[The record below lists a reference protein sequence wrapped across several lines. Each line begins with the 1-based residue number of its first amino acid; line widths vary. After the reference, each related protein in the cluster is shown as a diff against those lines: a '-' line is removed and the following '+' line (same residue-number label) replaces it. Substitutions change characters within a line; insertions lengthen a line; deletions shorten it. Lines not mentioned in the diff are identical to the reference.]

1 VSDMTDPSLKTR
13 ISDEMKAAMK
23 ARDAVRVGALRMF
36 LAAIKTKEV
45 EGASARELSDE
56 EIGQVAAKEVKKR
69 AESIEA
75 FDAAGRTELAERE
88 RAERE
93 ILLPFAPPQ
102 VDAAALEALVD
113 EAVAAT
119 GATSVAEM
127 GKVMGAVMAKAKAL
141 GQVDGNVVQAMVK
154 ARLGG

>member
-1 VSDMTDPSLKTR
+1 MTEPTLKAQ
-13 ISDEMKAAMK
+13 IGDEMTAAMK
-23 ARDAVRVGALRMF
+23 ARDTLRVGTLRMF

-45 EGASARELSDE
+45 EGASARELSDD
-56 EIGQVAAKEVKKR
+56 EIRQVAAKEVKKR

-75 FDAAGRTELAERE
+75 FDGAGRTELADRE

-102 VDAAALEALVD
+102 VDDAALDVLVD

-119 GATSVAEM
+119 GATTVAEM
-127 GKVMGAVMAKAKAL
+127 GRVMGAVMAKAKAL
-141 GQVDGNVVQAMVK
+141 GQVDGNAVQAKVR